1 MERNAEILFV
11 VSIYLVL
18 VSILFKIPNENL
30 GLSVLFL
37 TMSAAT
43 LLAGIN
49 VETEFV
55 EINWRDL

>member
-1 MERNAEILFV
+1 MERNAELLFA

-18 VSILFKIPNENL
+18 VSILFKIPKENL

-49 VETEFV
+49 VEKRFV

>member
-1 MERNAEILFV
+1 MERNATILFV

-49 VETEFV
+49 VEKGFV
-55 EINWRDL
+55 AIN